1 MAGPLTEDAMTIL
14 LVEPNPG
21 DARLFDESFADA
33 NIACDVH
40 TVSDGESAL
49 DFVHRRNDHADRPRP
64 DLVLLDFHLPGVSGE
79 DVLTALKSDPAFRR
93 TPVIVMTSSDAEED
107 IARSYDLHA
116 NAYVQK
122 PVEPDEF
129 VALVRSFED
138 FWLTFVRFSSDEM
151 GETRE
156 TGEAGEASG
165 AGEAGEP
172 DELCEAG
179 EATEAGDE

>member
-1 MAGPLTEDAMTIL
+1 MAGPPTEDAITIL

-40 TVSDGESAL
+40 TVSDGTNAL
-49 DFVHRRNDHADRPRP
+49 DFVHRRNDHVERPRP

-79 DVLTALKSDPAFRR
+79 DVLTELKSDPAFRR
-93 TPVIVMTSSDAEED
+93 IPVIVMTSSDTEED

-122 PVEPDEF
+122 PIEPDEF
-129 VALVRSFED
+129 VELVRSFEN
-138 FWLTFVRFSSDEM
+138 FWLTFVRLSSSETGEMSEM
-151 GETRE
+151 GETNKGDGASKTDE
-156 TGEAGEASG
+156 TNEANEAN
-165 AGEAGEP
+165 EE
-172 DELCEAG
+172 
-179 EATEAGDE
+179 